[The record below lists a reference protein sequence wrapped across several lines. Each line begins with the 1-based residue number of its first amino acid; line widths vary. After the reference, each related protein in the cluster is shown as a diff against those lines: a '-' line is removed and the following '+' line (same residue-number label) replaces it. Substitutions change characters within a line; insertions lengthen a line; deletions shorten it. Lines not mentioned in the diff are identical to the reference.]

1 MCPTKQCGLKF
12 NFQKRKN
19 VVCGI
24 IYRQHNSPEKFQ
36 EYFDATVEKY
46 SAFDKPIHIMGD
58 LSLKAVDLQN
68 NNFLLS
74 LQSYALIYS
83 CD

>member
-36 EYFDATVEKY
+36 EYFDSTVEKY
-46 SAFDKPIHIMGD
+46 NAFDKPIHIMGD
-58 LSLKAVDLQN
+58 FNINLLK
-68 NNFLLS
+68 FE
-74 LQSYALIYS
+74 S
-83 CD
+83 CRFAK